1 MNRSVHKSLPFSF
14 LPTLFAVLFFAST
27 SLFVS
32 SCKSTQQT
40 TDNRTKEDTT
50 ATSNEYEFLVPIEES
65 ENQFKKEL
73 PEPIWKPK
81 KGNYHASKTKEFDLI
96 HTKLSITPDWEK
108 QWVFSTATLT
118 VRPYFY
124 DQNKIDLD
132 AKGLAI
138 ESIRL
143 LAGSSKNTITK
154 PLRWDYD
161 GKWLTVRLDREYTRE
176 EKITIEISYIAK
188 PNEAIWTNSVLSNI
202 EEEGFFFIN
211 PEGKTKGKPKQIWTQ
226 GETSNNSMW
235 FPTFEG
241 SNFRGT
247 QEVFITVIDSLQTL
261 SNGRLVSSQKNQDGT
276 RTDYWKM
283 EKPHAPYLTV
293 VAVGEFEIIEDKWKD
308 VPLYYYTEK
317 WHAPYAKDVFGKTPE
332 MIEFYSD
339 YLDYPYPWEKYA
351 QIIVRDYTS
360 GAMENTGASVF
371 MEGLLVDK
379 RSIQDHNWEGIIS
392 HELFHQWFGNL
403 ITAESWANLAMNE
416 SFANYGEYL
425 WLEHSKGKK
434 EADQS
439 IANEK
444 TSYFREAQA
453 KREPIIRYFYTS
465 EDDMFDSHSY
475 AKGAVVLNML
485 RYHIGDEAFKITLQ
499 KYVKA
504 NAFKAVEIDNFRLI
518 AEQVTGKDLKW
529 FFNQWFLEAGHP
541 ELNIDQNYQ
550 NGVLKMTITQTQ
562 DLRYSPIYRL
572 PLEVDIWENGK
583 STRHKFTLDK
593 AEQIF
598 EFKTENKTTK
608 PELVVFDPTGY
619 LLAQKNQDDKT
630 PQEWR
635 LQAKYY
641 ENYIPKLAA
650 LYNLASSVDNDSTF
664 NLLMQTAKND
674 DFAAYRTQAIR
685 SLGEYNLENLKNL
698 ENAGEKNTEENIERN
713 VTEIVTLLK
722 KIATDDKDNL
732 TRASAIDIISQYG
745 AFPELW
751 KQTLQDSSYFVISNT
766 IYSLI
771 NAYGEEALKQIEPFE
786 KIEERHV
793 VYALGEYY
801 SVYGIENKYDWFI
814 KNLDRISGSE
824 MSYFLNHFTQY
835 LINQPKEIQK
845 KGIAYLVYQAKT
857 NSNIQTRK
865 DAYQSL
871 TVLKNAFDEPTK
883 TELEI
888 EQKLDGIRTDE
899 KDRRVAEFQQALG
912 F

>member
-1 MNRSVHKSLPFSF
+1 MNKSLRFSSLSFAF
-14 LPTLFAVLFFAST
+14 LFLFSTLF
-27 SLFVS
+27 FVS
-32 SCKSTQQT
+32 SCKPTQQT
-40 TDNRTKEDTT
+40 GDNTTKKDSTNTT
-50 ATSNEYEFLVPIEES
+50 NEFLVPIEES
-65 ENQFKKEL
+65 EGQFKKDL

-81 KGNYHASKTKEFDLI
+81 KGSYHASKTKEFDLI
-96 HTKLSITPDWEK
+96 HTKLNITPDWEK
-108 QWVFSTATLT
+108 QWVYSTATLT
-118 VRPYFY
+118 VQPYFY
-124 DQNKIDLD
+124 AQNKIDLD

-138 ESIRL
+138 ESIKL
-143 LAGSSKNTITK
+143 LAGSSKNDITK

-176 EKITIEISYIAK
+176 EKITVEINYIAK

-211 PEGKTKGKPKQIWTQ
+211 PEGKTQGKPKQIWTQ
-226 GETSNNSMW
+226 GETSNNAMW
-235 FPTFEG
+235 FPTFD
-241 SNFRGT
+241 SPNFRGT
-247 QEVFITVIDSLQTL
+247 QEVFITVADSLQTL

-283 EKPHAPYLTV
+283 EKSHAPYLTM
-293 VAVGEFEIIEDKWKD
+293 VAIGEFEIIEDKWRD

-332 MIEFYSD
+332 MIEFYST

-360 GAMENTGASVF
+360 GAMENTSASVF

-379 RSIQDHNWEGIIS
+379 RSIQDHDWEGIIS

-403 ITAESWANLAMNE
+403 MTAESWANLAMNE
-416 SFANYGEYL
+416 SFADYGEYL
-425 WLEHSKGKK
+425 WLEHSKGKL
-434 EADQS
+434 EADQN

-444 TSYFREAQA
+444 TSYLREAQA

-465 EDDMFDSHSY
+465 ENDMFDSHSY

-504 NAFKAVEIDNFRLI
+504 NAFKAVELDNLRLI
-518 AEQVTGKDLKW
+518 TEEVTGQDLTW
-529 FFNQWFLEAGHP
+529 FFNQWFMEAGHP
-541 ELNIDQNYQ
+541 ELDIEQMYQ
-550 NGVLKMTITQTQ
+550 NGTLKMTITQTQ

-583 STRHKFTLDK
+583 VTRHKFTLDK

-598 EFKTENKTTK
+598 EFKTEAK
-608 PELVVFDPTGY
+608 PELVVFDPSGY
-619 LLAQKNQDDKT
+619 LLAQKNQDEKT
-630 PQEWR
+630 AQEWR
-635 LQAKYY
+635 LQANYY
-641 ENYIPKLAA
+641 QNYIPKTAA
-650 LYNLASSVDNDSTF
+650 LYNLATSVENDSTF
-664 NLLMQTAKND
+664 SLLMDIAKND
-674 DFAAYRTQAIR
+674 KFAPFRTQAIR
-685 SLGEYNLENLKNL
+685 SLGEYNLENLKNNE
-698 ENAGEKNTEENIERN
+698 ENPEDKKVEKNI
-713 VTEIVTLLK
+713 TEIVTLLK
-722 KIATDDKDNL
+722 EMAISDKDNL
-732 TRASAIDIISQYG
+732 TRASAVDVVSQYG
-745 AFPELW
+745 AFPKLW
-751 KQTLQDSSYFVISNT
+751 EQTLKDSSYFVISNT

-771 NAYGEEALKQIEPFE
+771 NVYGAEALDKIEPFE
-786 KIEERHV
+786 TVEERHV

-801 SVYGIENKYDWFI
+801 SLIGFEGKYDWFE
-814 KNLDRISGSE
+814 KNLNRISGSE

-845 KGIAYLVYQAKT
+845 KGIEYLVYQAKT
-857 NSNIQTRK
+857 NSFVQTRK

-871 TVLKNAFDEPTK
+871 TILKNAFEEELK
-883 TELEI
+883 LELEI
-888 EQKLDGIRTDE
+888 EQKMDGIRNQE
-899 KDRRVAEFQQALG
+899 KDRRVAEFQEALG

>member
-1 MNRSVHKSLPFSF
+1 MNKSLRFSSF
-14 LPTLFAVLFFAST
+14 LSVQFVPTLFAVLFLVST

-32 SCKSTQQT
+32 SCKPTQQT
-40 TDNRTKEDTT
+40 GDTT
-50 ATSNEYEFLVPIEES
+50 TKKDSTNTVNEFLVPIEES
-65 ENQFKKEL
+65 ENQFKKEI

-81 KGNYHASKTKEFDLI
+81 KGSYHASQTKEFDLI
-96 HTKLSITPDWEK
+96 HTKLDLKPDWER
-108 QWVFSTATLT
+108 QWVYSTATLT
-118 VRPYFY
+118 VQPYFY

-138 ESIRL
+138 ESIKL
-143 LAGSSKNTITK
+143 LAGSSKNDVTK

-176 EKITIEISYIAK
+176 EKITVEINYIAK

-211 PEGKTKGKPKQIWTQ
+211 PEGKTKGKTRQIWTQ

-235 FPTFEG
+235 FPTFEAP
-241 SNFRGT
+241 NFRGT
-247 QEVFITVIDSLQTL
+247 QEVFITVNDSFQTL

-283 EKPHAPYLTV
+283 EKPHAPYLTM
-293 VAVGEFEIIEDKWKD
+293 VAVGEFAIIEDKWKN

-332 MIEFYSD
+332 MIEFYSN

-360 GAMENTGASVF
+360 GAMENTSASVF

-379 RSIQDHNWEGIIS
+379 RSVQDHDWEGIIS
-392 HELFHQWFGNL
+392 HELFHQWFGDL
-403 ITAESWANLAMNE
+403 MTAESWANLSLNE
-416 SFANYGEYL
+416 SFADYGEYL
-425 WLEHSKGKK
+425 WLEHSQGKK
-434 EADQS
+434 EADAN

-444 TSYFREAQA
+444 MSYLRESQA

-504 NAFKAVEIDNFRLI
+504 NAFKAVELDNLRLI
-518 AEQVTGKDLKW
+518 AEEVTGQDLKW
-529 FFNQWFLEAGHP
+529 FFNQWFMEAGHP
-541 ELNIDQNYQ
+541 ELNIDQNYE
-550 NGVLKMTITQTQ
+550 NGTLKMTITQTQ

-572 PLEVDIWENGK
+572 LLEVDIWENGK
-583 STRHKFTLDK
+583 ATRHKVTLDK
-593 AEQIF
+593 DEQIF
-598 EFKTENKTTK
+598 EFKTEAK
-608 PELVVFDPTGY
+608 PELVVFDPSGY
-619 LLAQKNQDDKT
+619 LLAQKNQDEKT
-630 PQEWR
+630 AAEWR
-635 LQAKYY
+635 LQAKNY
-641 ENYIPKLAA
+641 ENYSQKIAA
-650 LYNLASSVDNDSTF
+650 LYNLAGSVENDTTF
-664 NLLMQTAKND
+664 NLLMEVATTDK
-674 DFAAYRTQAIR
+674 FAPYRTQAIR
-685 SLGEYNLENLKNL
+685 SLGEYNLANL
-698 ENAGEKNTEENIERN
+698 ENPEGENTEKKI
-713 VTEIVTLLK
+713 TEIVTLLK
-722 KIATDDKDNL
+722 EMALNDTDNL

-745 AFPELW
+745 PFPKLW
-751 KQTLQDSSYFVISNT
+751 EQTLKDSSYFVISNT

-771 NAYGEEALKQIEPFE
+771 NVYGAEALDKVEPFE
-786 KIEERHV
+786 DIEERHV

-801 SVYGIENKYDWFI
+801 SVYGIENKYDWFE
-814 KNLDRISGSE
+814 KNLNRISGSE

-835 LINQPKEIQK
+835 LINQPKETQK
-845 KGIAYLVYQAKT
+845 KGIEYLVYQAKT
-857 NSNIQTRK
+857 NSFVQTRK

-871 TVLKNAFDEPTK
+871 TVLKNAFEEELK
-883 TELEI
+883 LELEI
-888 EQKLDGIRTDE
+888 EQKLDTIRNEE